1 MLCLYHRRGKEVNFL
16 QIAPFGKLRQ
26 SALTGHA
33 QAHIAEHAAELINQG
48 TLHAADDFGHSTV
61 KGKSCLY
68 TDTEEIQKLRQEL
81 QETKEQNSM
90 LSWEKSVLEQE
101 ITEKTL
107 IYSSEM
113 QTMQSKVAE
122 MTDELAMQKQ
132 QKSEILKLCQS
143 LLKENDDLRNNNGL
157 LTREQEESNLAE
169 IARLQYELDSNRY

>member
-1 MLCLYHRRGKEVNFL
+1 MNLQTRLPNLTTQVDPQRSCTPERSENSSSSSQTCSSVSSRKPSLLTMLQERDKE
-16 QIAPFGKLRQ
+16 IK
-26 SALTGHA
+26 
-33 QAHIAEHAAELINQG
+33 E
-48 TLHAADDFGHSTV
+48 
-61 KGKSCLY
+61 
-68 TDTEEIQKLRQEL
+68 LRQEL

-113 QTMQSKVAE
+113 QTMQSKVAGL
-122 MTDELAMQKQ
+122 TDELAMQKQ

>member
-1 MLCLYHRRGKEVNFL
+1 MNLQTRLPNLTTQADPQRNCTPERSENSSSSSQTCSSVSSRKPSLLTMLQERDKE
-16 QIAPFGKLRQ
+16 IK
-26 SALTGHA
+26 
-33 QAHIAEHAAELINQG
+33 E
-48 TLHAADDFGHSTV
+48 
-61 KGKSCLY
+61 
-68 TDTEEIQKLRQEL
+68 LRQEL

-113 QTMQSKVAE
+113 QTMQSKVAGL
-122 MTDELAMQKQ
+122 TDELAMQKQ

>member
-1 MLCLYHRRGKEVNFL
+1 MEEEIK
-16 QIAPFGKLRQ
+16 KLRQ
-26 SALTGHA
+26 
-33 QAHIAEHAAELINQG
+33 
-48 TLHAADDFGHSTV
+48 
-61 KGKSCLY
+61 K
-68 TDTEEIQKLRQEL
+68 L